1 MTKFEN
7 MIIDIPVLPLR
18 GIVVFPKMM
27 LHFDVVRKKSIA
39 AINKAMSSDQLIMA
53 VAQEDASKS
62 SIIASDL
69 YQIGTVSKV
78 VHAQRARSLRAL

>member
-1 MTKFEN
+1 

-39 AINKAMSSDQLIMA
+39 AINRAMSGDQLVFA

-62 SIIASDL
+62 AVVASDL
-69 YQIGTVSKV
+69 YQ
-78 VHAQRARSLRAL
+78 